1 MSLAPHPEQ
10 EVDGIELLDA
20 HTIRHL
26 PTLYGEFERLRAVN
40 TRLEA
45 VLAKVFEEVR
55 EFPDQP
61 PESSE
66 SYLPP
71 HLVVEIAEALHY
83 ARAR

>member
-1 MSLAPHPEQ
+1 MFRAPTPEQ
-10 EVDGIELLDA
+10 ENDGVDLLQGR
-20 HTIRHL
+20 TTRHL
-26 PTLYGEFERLRAVN
+26 PTLSGEFERLRAVN
-40 TRLEA
+40 ARLEA

-55 EFPDQP
+55 EFPDAA

-71 HLVVEIAEALHY
+71 HLVVEIAEALLQ